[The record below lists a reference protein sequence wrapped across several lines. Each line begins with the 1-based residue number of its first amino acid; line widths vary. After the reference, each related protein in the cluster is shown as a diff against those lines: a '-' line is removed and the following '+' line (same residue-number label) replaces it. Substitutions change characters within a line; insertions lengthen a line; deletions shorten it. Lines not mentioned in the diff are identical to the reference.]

1 MPHDGMHTL
10 YRGGAGGKY
19 TAGTQKMDENT
30 WGRLKSYLVWLL
42 VPKEEEEA
50 SGGRILLLKL

>member
-1 MPHDGMHTL
+1 MTNDGIHTL

-19 TAGTQKMDENT
+19 TAGIQKMDENT
-30 WGRLKSYLVWLL
+30 GGRLKSYLVWLL

-50 SGGRILLLKL
+50 SGGCSLLLK